1 MSLVEY
7 NNNGVVV
14 DDGMT
19 PGRAVVSDEVTFGVV
34 GSGVVPVTI
43 GDVAVGWADGAVE
56 VQPHTNMTRTNP
68 MVRIQILRISIA
80 Y

>member
-7 NNNGVVV
+7 NTGVVV

-19 PGRAVVSDEVTFGVV
+19 PGRAVVSDDVTFGVV
-34 GSGVVPVTI
+34 GTGVVPVTI
-43 GDVAVGWADGAVE
+43 VDVAAGWEDGAVE
-56 VQPHTNMTRTNP
+56 VQPHTNITRTNP
-68 MVRIQILRISIA
+68 RVRIQILRIRIA

>member
-7 NNNGVVV
+7 NTCVVV

-19 PGRAVVSDEVTFGVV
+19 PGRAVVSDDVTFGVV
-34 GSGVVPVTI
+34 VTGVVPVTI
-43 GDVAVGWADGAVE
+43 GDVAVGWVDGAVE
-56 VQPHTNMTRTNP
+56 VQPHTNITRTNP
-68 MVRIQILRISIA
+68 RVRIQILRIRIA

>member
-7 NNNGVVV
+7 NTCVVV

-19 PGRAVVSDEVTFGVV
+19 TGRAVVSDEVTFGVV
-34 GSGVVPVTI
+34 GTGVVPVTI
-43 GDVAVGWADGAVE
+43 GDVAAGWVDGAVE
-56 VQPHTNMTRTNP
+56 VQPHTTITRTNP
-68 MVRIQILRISIA
+68 RVRIQILRIRIA

>member
-7 NNNGVVV
+7 NTGVVV

-19 PGRAVVSDEVTFGVV
+19 PGRAVVSDDVTFGVV
-34 GSGVVPVTI
+34 GTGVVPVTI
-43 GDVAVGWADGAVE
+43 GDVAAGWEDGAVE
-56 VQPHTNMTRTNP
+56 VQPHTTITRTNA
-68 MVRIQILRISIA
+68 MVRIQILRIRIA